1 MTIVAEFER
10 LKDEFKRG
18 NAPQPFDVEEN
29 LVYRIVA
36 DNGTVIYGGQLP
48 KHWRQSGGGGLFNLL
63 LANQPAPLPGRL
75 VKILYGTAPKGI
87 VKHPATHLAFAGQ
100 PEAGDVSGP
109 WVTKDGRNFRLV
121 PESKCVKVS
130 YGKGKSQG
138 ELFTIV
144 VADQPA
150 AAAPTPPSTRARSS
164 SGSSPGSSSG
174 SPSGSA
180 D

>member
-10 LKDEFKRG
+10 LKVEFKRG
-18 NAPQPFDVEEN
+18 DAPQPFDMDKN

-36 DNGTVIYGGQLP
+36 DDGAVIYGGQMP

-63 LANQPAPLPGRL
+63 LPNQPAPLPGRL
-75 VKILYGTAPKGI
+75 VKILYGTAPKGT

-100 PEAGDVSGP
+100 PAAGDVSGP
-109 WVTKDGRNFRLV
+109 WVTKDGRNFRLL
-121 PESKCVKVS
+121 PESKCAKVT
-130 YGKGKSQG
+130 YGMGKSQK
-138 ELFTIV
+138 ELFTII
-144 VADQPA
+144 VADPPA
-150 AAAPTPPSTRARSS
+150 ATPSTRETRSS